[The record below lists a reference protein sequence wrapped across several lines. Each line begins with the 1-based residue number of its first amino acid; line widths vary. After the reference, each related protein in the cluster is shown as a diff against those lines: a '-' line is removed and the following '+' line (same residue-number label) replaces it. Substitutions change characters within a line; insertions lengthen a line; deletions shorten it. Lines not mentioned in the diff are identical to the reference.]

1 MQQHQQQLRQQQQ
14 LMAGAGGSAPES
26 GPVSPSLMVTASA
39 VCEMSD
45 KLSDLK
51 LDQQQQQEEEVSRR
65 RHSEEHPFS
74 VGECPR
80 CAVAQQPGVA
90 SEEKILNTTPG
101 SETKGE

>member
-1 MQQHQQQLRQQQQ
+1 
-14 LMAGAGGSAPES
+14 MASGSSVPESASS

-51 LDQQQQQEEEVSRR
+51 LDDERRR

-80 CAVAQQPGVA
+80 CAVASQQGTVA

-101 SETKGE
+101 SETKGEWGLFQLCQ